1 MKVPYSEEI
10 ANHIGPESCGS
21 GVNTAASGEKVDR
34 GKHRQWSRQ
43 LSSENTSNWEPTLSP
58 EGEGNIFHS
67 AKASYRKTWRSLRS
81 WHVPRC
87 QSRKH

>member
-21 GVNTAASGEKVDR
+21 SGNTGASGGKVDR
-34 GKHRQWSRQ
+34 GKHRLWSRQ
-43 LSSENTSNWEPTLSP
+43 LSSENISNWVPTLLP

-67 AKASYRKTWRSLRS
+67 AKASYGKTWRNLRS
-81 WHVPRC
+81 PLSAC
-87 QSRKH
+87 AETS